1 MADKTAPRV
10 LGATGLR
17 YAAGRVQEDELARDL
32 RFPQSLITYNKMESD
47 AIVAGTL
54 FMIKQFMRKVQWDVE
69 PNGGLEASDYAKEK
83 ADIIRDNIFNGMER
97 SFDQLMSD
105 ICSFIK
111 NGFGFHEP
119 TFKIVDGNILWKD
132 FPARPPSSIKGFVFD
147 KQGYVT
153 HIEQYQVSN
162 SFNDTNSL
170 YLGTTKKIPYSRLL
184 HFRTDSEKNNPLG
197 RSILKNA
204 YRSWYIK
211 SKLEEHEAIG
221 VEREMNGI
229 PFIRAPSEITSA
241 TEDSEHYQSYLQVLK
256 TLQNMRNNEQA
267 GLMLPS
273 DRDES
278 GNLFFDFELIQ
289 NAGGRSLDTSKI
301 IERWDYRVAQS
312 LLNDFLLM
320 GSSSTGSFA
329 LSDNKVNTFVQS
341 LEAYLEVISEQFNR
355 RAIKDLYIRNGW
367 DLKEICKLV
376 HKPISSPTI
385 SEIADFLQKAD
396 GYITPDKTFENFARR
411 EIGAP
416 DRDEEELYLDKPTA
430 AHQSTSQRIAME
442 NAASNNSEANSS
454 PSNVMEDL
462 EKSVKR
468 SLEGNYNGEA

>member
-17 YAAGRVQEDELARDL
+17 YTAGRVQEDELARDL
-32 RFPQSLITYNKMESD
+32 KFPLSLITYNKMESD
-47 AIVAGTL
+47 PIIAGTL

-69 PNGGLEASDYAKEK
+69 PKGGLEASDYAKEK
-83 ADIIRDNIFNGMER
+83 ADIIRDNLFNGMER

-119 TFKIVDGNILWKD
+119 TFKVVDGNILWKD

-153 HIEQYQVSN
+153 HVEQYQVN
-162 SFNDTNSL
+162 TTFNDSNSL
-170 YLGTTKKIPYSRLL
+170 YLGTTKKIPYDRLL

-241 TEDSEHYQSYLQVLK
+241 TKDSDHYDSYLQVLT

-273 DRDES
+273 DRDEN
-278 GNLFFDFELIQ
+278 GNLYFDFQLIQ
-289 NAGGRSLDTSKI
+289 NSGGRSLDTSKI

-355 RAIKDLYIRNGW
+355 RAIKDLYNRNGW
-367 DLKEICKLV
+367 DLNEICKLV

-442 NAASNNSEANSS
+442 NAASKNDNSS
-454 PSNVMEDL
+454 SDLEEL
-462 EKSVKR
+462 EKSLNE
-468 SLEGNYNGEA
+468 SLKGNYNGEA